1 MEAQA
6 LLFPEL
12 GTVYWDFTA
21 KGNSYGC
28 SGVKKFE
35 MILVRDNEEER
46 WRMFMSVSGT
56 EEKET
61 RIVTLK

>member
-1 MEAQA
+1 M
-6 LLFPEL
+6 
-12 GTVYWDFTA
+12 
-21 KGNSYGC
+21 
-28 SGVKKFE
+28 
-35 MILVRDNEEER
+35 RDNEEER